1 MERPLHDD
9 EPPTSIEQFTVIY
22 FGNDWF
28 AENRTSS
35 HHIAEHL
42 ARRTSVLY
50 VDSPGLRAP
59 KARGRDVR
67 KVGRVLA
74 STARPPRRVADRLW
88 HISVPQIPF
97 RRLPLVRHA
106 NTLIGRWL
114 VKRAIARLGLSRTVS
129 WFAVPHPGSLANAF
143 GETAVIYYCIDD
155 YAALPDVDAHI
166 VAELDAHLTACAD
179 QVFVASSRMLHA
191 KASRPGIA
199 MARHGVDVALFRTA
213 ADPRLPVAAAAR
225 ELPRPIVG
233 FYGLIEDWIDLD
245 LIADLAERRPEW
257 TFLMIGRLAVD
268 AGRAGRRANVVFAG
282 PKPYT
287 DLPRWAKAFDV
298 AIVPYRLTRQVVNAA
313 PLKVR
318 EYLAAGRPVVSVPT
332 PDTQRFAGLV
342 HLASGCDQFLAAI
355 DAAFRE
361 DTLADRTRRMDAM
374 AALSWDA
381 RVAEV
386 VAVVE
391 DRIRHKV
398 RGDKAQVD
406 NHARVA

>member
-1 MERPLHDD
+1 VKPARHDD
-9 EPPTSIEQFTVIY
+9 EPSVSLEQFTIIY
-22 FGNDWF
+22 FGNDWS

-59 KARGRDVR
+59 KACGRDVR

-114 VKRAIARLGLSRTVS
+114 VKRAIAQLGLSRTVS

-155 YAALPDVDAHI
+155 YAALPDVDARVI
-166 VAELDAHLTACAD
+166 AELDAHLTACAD
-179 QVFVASSRMLHA
+179 QVFVASSRMLRA

-199 MARHGVDVALFRTA
+199 IARHGVDVALFRTA
-213 ADPRLPVAAAAR
+213 ADPCLPLAPGALD
-225 ELPRPIVG
+225 LPRPIVG

-245 LIADLAERRPEW
+245 LIADLAERRPSW

-268 AGRAGRRANVVFAG
+268 PGRAGRLANVVFAG
-282 PKPYT
+282 PQPYT

-318 EYLAAGRPVVSVPT
+318 EYLAAGRPVVAVPT
-332 PDTQRFAGLV
+332 PDLERFAGLV
-342 HLASGCDQFLAAI
+342 RLASGRDQFLAAI
-355 DAAFRE
+355 DAALRE
-361 DTLADRTRRMDAM
+361 DTVSDRARRIEAM
-374 AALSWDA
+374 ADMSWDS

-386 VAVVE
+386 VKVVE
-391 DRIRHKV
+391 DRIRQ
-398 RGDKAQVD
+398 KAGAD

>member
-1 MERPLHDD
+1 VEAARHDH
-9 EPPTSIEQFTVIY
+9 EPSISLEQFTVIY
-22 FGNDWF
+22 FGNDWS

-59 KARGRDVR
+59 KARSRDVR

-106 NTLIGRWL
+106 NTLLGRWL

-155 YAALPDVDAHI
+155 YAALPGVDARA

-179 QVFVASSRMLHA
+179 QVFVASSRMLRA
-191 KASRPGIA
+191 KGSRQAVA

-213 ADPRLPVAAAAR
+213 ADPSLPVAPGAR
-225 ELPRPIVG
+225 DLPRPIVG

-245 LIADLAERRPEW
+245 LVADLAERRPAW

-268 AGRAGRRANVVFAG
+268 AGRAGRLPNVVFAG
-282 PKPYT
+282 HQPYT

-318 EYLAAGRPVVSVPT
+318 EYLAAGRPVVAVPT
-332 PDTQRFAGLV
+332 PDIERFAGLV
-342 HLASGCDQFLAAI
+342 HLASGCDEFLAAI
-355 DAAFRE
+355 DAALRE
-361 DTLADRTRRMDAM
+361 DRDTDRIRRMDAM
-374 AALSWDA
+374 AAMSWDA

-386 VAVVE
+386 VEVVE
-391 DRIRHKV
+391 DRIRQKA
-398 RGDKAQVD
+398 RGD

>member
-1 MERPLHDD
+1 VQPRHDD
-9 EPPTSIEQFTVIY
+9 EPPISLEQFTVIY
-22 FGNDWF
+22 FGNDWS

-143 GETAVIYYCIDD
+143 GETAVIYYCVDD
-155 YAALPDVDAHI
+155 YAALPDVDARV

-179 QVFVASSRMLHA
+179 QVFVASSRMLRA
-191 KASRPGIA
+191 KASRRGIA
-199 MARHGVDVALFRTA
+199 VARHGVDVALFRTA
-213 ADPRLPVAAAAR
+213 ADPCLPVAPGALD
-225 ELPRPIVG
+225 LPRPIVG

-245 LIADLAERRPEW
+245 LIADLAERRPAW

-268 AGRAGRRANVVFAG
+268 AGRAGRLANVVFAG
-282 PKPYT
+282 PQPYT
-287 DLPRWAKAFDV
+287 DLPRWSKAFDV

-318 EYLAAGRPVVSVPT
+318 EYLAAGRPVVAVPT
-332 PDTQRFAGLV
+332 PDIERFAGLV
-342 HLASGCDQFLAAI
+342 RLASGCDQFLAAI
-355 DAAFRE
+355 DAALRE
-361 DTLADRTRRMDAM
+361 DNDTDRTRRMEAM
-374 AALSWDA
+374 AAMSWDA

-386 VAVVE
+386 VEIVE
-391 DRIRHKV
+391 DRIRQKA
-398 RGDKAQVD
+398 RGD